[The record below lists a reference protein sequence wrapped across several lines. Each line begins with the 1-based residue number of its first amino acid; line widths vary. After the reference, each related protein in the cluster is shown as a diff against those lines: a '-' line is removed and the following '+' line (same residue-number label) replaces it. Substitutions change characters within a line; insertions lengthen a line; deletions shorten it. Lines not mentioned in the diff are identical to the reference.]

1 MGNNVDLS
9 VCIDEADWFLY
20 VAEKINNLND
30 IICGGM
36 YPFVVNMAFACEL
49 YIKAILIY
57 KSNNN
62 KIEKSHDLKKLFETL
77 PIDVQSNIKTIF
89 SEKSD
94 GDLEI
99 ILPEINT
106 AFVDWRY
113 AYEKNVSAN
122 LSDIQKFAES
132 LKEYANE
139 NIQK

>member
-1 MGNNVDLS
+1 MGNNIDLP
-9 VCIDEADWFLY
+9 VCINEADWFLLIT
-20 VAEKINNLND
+20 EKINNLND
-30 IICGGM
+30 IISGGM

-57 KSNNN
+57 NSNND

-77 PIDVQSNIKTIF
+77 PADAQSKIKTIF

-94 GDLEI
+94 GDLET

-113 AYEKNVSAN
+113 AYEKNV
-122 LSDIQKFAES
+122 DIDLTSIQAFAES
-132 LKEYANE
+132 LKKYVDK
-139 NIQK
+139 NIRK